1 MGVTYATIKVKRFL
15 SDEEPIELR
24 VKVDSGATMMVI
36 PGWVQEK
43 FSFPIIRKQSVK
55 YADER
60 TSQLDVAASV
70 ELEICNRKGVFEA
83 IVEPQKEYGLL
94 GAVVM
99 EVLDLILEPRELKLY
114 PNPRSPEIPMAEI
127 E

>member
-15 SDEEPIELR
+15 SDEKPIELR
-24 VKVDSGATMMVI
+24 VKVDSGATMLVI
-36 PGWVQEK
+36 PGWVQER
-43 FSFPIIRKQSVK
+43 FSFPIIRKQLVK

-60 TSQLDVAASV
+60 RGQLNVAAG
-70 ELEICNRKGVFEA
+70 LEIEVCSRKGVFEA
-83 IVEPQKEYGLL
+83 IVEPKKEYGLL

-114 PNPRSPEIPMAEI
+114 PNPRSPEMPMAEI

>member
-1 MGVTYATIKVKRFL
+1 MGATYATIKVKRFL
-15 SDEEPIELR
+15 SEEEPMELR
-24 VKVDSGATMMVI
+24 VKVDSGSTMLVV
-36 PGWVQEK
+36 PGWVQER

-60 TSQLDVAASV
+60 REQRDVAASV
-70 ELEICNRKGVFEA
+70 EIEVCNRKGVFEA
-83 IVEPQKEYGLL
+83 IVEPKKEYGLL

-114 PNPRSPEIPMAEI
+114 PNPRSPEMPMAEI

>member
-24 VKVDSGATMMVI
+24 VKVDTGATMLVI
-36 PGWVQEK
+36 PWWVQER

-60 TSQLDVAASV
+60 REQRDVAAGV
-70 ELEICNRKGVFEA
+70 EIEVCCRKGVFSA
-83 IVEPQKEYGLL
+83 VVEPKKEYGLL
-94 GAVVM
+94 GAIVM
-99 EVLDLILEPRELKLY
+99 EELDLIVEPRELKLY
-114 PNPRSPEIPMAEI
+114 PNPRSPDIPMAEI

>member
-1 MGVTYATIKVKRFL
+1 MGVTYATIKIKRFL

-24 VKVDSGATMMVI
+24 VKVDSGATMLVI

-43 FSFPIIRKQSVK
+43 FSFPIIRKQAVK

-60 TSQLDVAASV
+60 REQRDVAAGI
-70 ELEICNRKGVFEA
+70 EIEVCNRKGVFEA
-83 IVEPQKEYGLL
+83 IVEPPKEYGLL

-99 EVLDLILEPRELKLY
+99 EVLDLILEPREFKLY
-114 PNPRSPEIPMAEI
+114 PNPRSPDIPMAEI

>member
-1 MGVTYATIKVKRFL
+1 MGVAYSTVRIKRFQ
-15 SDEEPIELR
+15 SDEEPLELR
-24 VKVDSGATMMVI
+24 VKIDSGATMLVI

-43 FSFPIIRKQSVK
+43 FGFPLIRKQMVK

-60 TSQLDVAASV
+60 SAQLDVVADV
-70 ELEICNRKGVFEA
+70 EIEICGRRGIFEA
-83 IVEPQKEYGLL
+83 IVEPLKEYGLL
-94 GAVVM
+94 GSVVM

-114 PNPRSPEIPMAEI
+114 PNPRSPEMPMVEI

>member
-1 MGVTYATIKVKRFL
+1 MGVIYATIKIKRFL

-24 VKVDSGATMMVI
+24 VKVDTGATMLVI
-36 PGWVQEK
+36 PGWVQER

-60 TSQLDVAASV
+60 REQRDVAAGV
-70 ELEICNRKGVFEA
+70 EIEVCCRKGAFNA
-83 IVEPQKEYGLL
+83 IIEPQKEYGLL

-99 EVLDLILEPRELKLY
+99 EELDLIVEPRELKLY
-114 PNPRSPEIPMAEI
+114 PNPRSPDIPMAEI